1 MEGALNRAL
10 FFIGWVLSPFTG
22 WNDAFVNIP
31 LSYLAASLAVRF
43 ARMDFAVAVTAAYWL
58 TNIAGLLLMYLSGR
72 KIFAEKKIVPEAI
85 KLVLTV
91 VLYSA
96 ILILTARIGFL
107 KPLKV

>member
-1 MEGALNRAL
+1 
-10 FFIGWVLSPFTG
+10 
-22 WNDAFVNIP
+22 VNIP
-31 LSYLAASLAVRF
+31 LSYLVASLAMRF
-43 ARMDFAVAVTAAYWL
+43 LRADFAVLVTVAYWL
-58 TNIAGLLLMYLSGR
+58 TNIAGLFLMYVSGR

-96 ILILTARIGFL
+96 ILILAARTGFL

>member
-1 MEGALNRAL
+1 
-10 FFIGWVLSPFTG
+10 
-22 WNDAFVNIP
+22 
-31 LSYLAASLAVRF
+31 
-43 ARMDFAVAVTAAYWL
+43 
-58 TNIAGLLLMYLSGR
+58 MYLSGR